1 MTHQEHS
8 QSESYS
14 SALVTHVRVLRTCTY
29 DICVIGNRRR
39 PQKNSLPCHR
49 SCSAES
55 SGTTGGLHRWI
66 LSPDRVADK
75 YLGLG
80 MGMGQERKQA
90 GDSICCRKF
99 LNHLK
104 DDDELM
110 QSARTLYTYILFLPS
125 PPAGSLS
132 PPTFYPPCS
141 YPADSAPPV
150 C

>member
-1 MTHQEHS
+1 M
-8 QSESYS
+8 
-14 SALVTHVRVLRTCTY
+14 
-29 DICVIGNRRR
+29 D
-39 PQKNSLPCHR
+39 
-49 SCSAES
+49 
-55 SGTTGGLHRWI
+55 
-66 LSPDRVADK
+66 LSPDRLADK

-132 PPTFYPPCS
+132 PPLFYPSCS
-141 YPADSAPPV
+141 YPADSAPPPSPSAESALPYS
-150 C
+150 CPIQLKLYPC

>member
-1 MTHQEHS
+1 M
-8 QSESYS
+8 
-14 SALVTHVRVLRTCTY
+14 
-29 DICVIGNRRR
+29 D
-39 PQKNSLPCHR
+39 
-49 SCSAES
+49 
-55 SGTTGGLHRWI
+55 
-66 LSPDRVADK
+66 LSPDRVTDK

-132 PPTFYPPCS
+132 SPLFYPPCS
-141 YPADSAPPV
+141 YPADSAPPPRRLLNPLFPTPAPSS
-150 C
+150 